1 VFETALIA
9 DANTKTSAIVL
20 SLVEP
25 LLNRGHTL
33 WMDNF
38 YNAPALAEKLKSLK
52 TDCVGILRLNRKDVP
67 KMVKDK
73 KTEERGANSSTFW
86 SCVCQVV

>member
-9 DANTKTSAIVL
+9 DNNTKTSAIVL

-38 YNAPALAEKLKSLK
+38 YNAPALTQKLKYVK
-52 TDCVGILRLNRKDVP
+52 TDCVGTLCLNRKDVP
-67 KMVKDK
+67 KMLKDK
-73 KTEERGANSSTFW
+73 KLKEGKPTAQHSGLCLS
-86 SCVCQVV
+86 